1 MQNLNHAQHNRKKNK
16 VLTRTHTTQ
25 LHSSPTCF
33 TPQYIAYRPQGS
45 TGITSTCKITVRV
58 NIIVDT
64 ALAEL
69 TVADTTQ
76 QFALHICSCSLP
88 FRDVPS
94 IPGTGTSCSV
104 CNCIHTSSEV
114 NRASVLMGKA
124 ICAT

>member
-1 MQNLNHAQHNRKKNK
+1 MGLPSFLVQSITSLKSTVCRTLTTHNTTEKNK

-25 LHSSPTCF
+25 LYSSPMCF

-58 NIIVDT
+58 NIIADT

-94 IPGTGTSCSV
+94 IPGTGTSFSV
-104 CNCIHTSSEV
+104 CTD
-114 NRASVLMGKA
+114 
-124 ICAT
+124 